1 MEKNIQRFER
11 WMNLQ
16 HYSPNTISE
25 YKRELERFFK
35 FLNDNKLD
43 FESLEMIDIEDF
55 IFSLE
60 VSELTRN
67 RALSAIKSFFK
78 YLNSRGIM
86 SSNPAIS
93 VKSVRIRR
101 KNPVF
106 LSEEEYIILMETLMG
121 NAKGFVGLRDK
132 LIIAFLLTTG
142 VRVSEIVG
150 IEFDDVTHDKENK
163 ITIEVK
169 RKGQE
174 MDYVYLNNKVG
185 KMFDEYLIERKR
197 IELDTERVFIT
208 YRKQPIDRTAVYRIV
223 KKYLYMSGIDKK
235 KMGPHVLRHTFAT
248 ALMRKNISIY
258 KIKELL
264 NHKNISTTEKYLHV
278 AEDDLRKVVENIDF

>member
-1 MEKNIQRFER
+1 MK
-11 WMNLQ
+11 LQ

-25 YKRELERFFK
+25 YKRELSRFLK
-35 FLNDNKLD
+35 FVSDNELD
-43 FESLEMIDIEDF
+43 IETLEMIDIEDF

-67 RALSAIKSFFK
+67 RALSSIKSFYR
-78 YLNSRGIM
+78 YLHSRGII
-86 SSNPAIS
+86 SNDPAS
-93 VKSVRIRR
+93 KVRSVRIRK

-106 LSEEEYIILMETLMG
+106 LSEEEYLILMETLMG
-121 NAKGFVGLRDK
+121 NAEGFIGLRDK

-150 IEFDDVTHDKENK
+150 IEFDDISRDKDGR

-174 MDYVYLNNKVG
+174 MDFVYLNNKVG
-185 KMFDEYLIERKR
+185 KMFDEYLKERKLKQL
-197 IELDTERVFIT
+197 ETTRVFIT
-208 YRKQPIDRTAVYRIV
+208 YRKQPIDRTAIYRVV
-223 KKYLYMSGIDKK
+223 KKYLNMSGIDKK

-264 NHKNISTTEKYLHV
+264 NHKNISTTEKYLHL
-278 AEDDLRKVVENIDF
+278 AEDDLRSVVENIDF